1 MYRPSRRALLSQAA
15 AAGAAVTV
23 FRMPLSAF
31 AQDATPAAAMGGYS
45 SPTRDEFEAQ
55 MIQELGIVEGKPGGI
70 FIDSATADITT
81 LMPLMAEDGDS
92 LGIAGLIYDGLV
104 GGSPL
109 TGQPAPN
116 ALADHWEVA
125 DDGVTYTFHLNQDA
139 RWHDGQP
146 VTADDVIFSLDALAN
161 EEVGSVYS
169 GSFIAATKSWK
180 KIDDHTVE
188 IVANDPLFTF
198 LYDLVLWIIP
208 KHIWEPIPVADW
220 ATSGGATGTDP
231 AMVIG
236 SGPFKF
242 KEWVQGESQTL
253 VRNDEYYGKVPY
265 IDEYTRIVWPDQ
277 QAVVNALINGEVDI
291 AGLEPADEE
300 SVAENDFIEIVKY
313 PTRSFSFVVPNL
325 DPTVTELF
333 QDEKVRQALFYAL
346 DRESVVNDILLG
358 NAIVA
363 NGTQPVISYAYAPD
377 DMDTVYSYDPEKAKA
392 LLAEAGWTDTDGDG
406 IVDKDG
412 VPLKFVYNYPSGSAT
427 SDQLA
432 AYYQDA
438 WKQIGVD
445 MTPEAMDFP
454 ALVEMITTNPT
465 FEMVGL
471 GFSWDATFIQD
482 AMFGCEQYM
491 VGFNFMK
498 YCNPDLDAINAE
510 AKLTFDD
517 AKRRDLLID
526 ATNIVNDELP
536 VFVTHFSKAI
546 AAYNERLKN
555 ISPSAWG
562 GIPINY
568 MYIEE

>member
-1 MYRPSRRALLSQAA
+1 MYRATRRTLILNAA
-15 AAGAAVTV
+15 AAGAATTV
-23 FRMPLSAF
+23 FRMPMSAF
-31 AQDATPAAAMGGYS
+31 AQDATPVVIEGGYQ
-45 SPTRDEFEAQ
+45 SPTREEFEAQ
-55 MIQELGIVEGKPGGI
+55 MIEELGIVEGTPGGI
-70 FIDSATADITT
+70 FVDSATADITT

-92 LGIAGLIYDGLV
+92 LGIAGLIYDSLV
-104 GGSPL
+104 GGSPI

-116 ALADHWEVA
+116 GLADRWEVA
-125 DDGVTYTFHLNQDA
+125 EDGITYTFYLNQDA
-139 RWHDGQP
+139 MWHDGTP
-146 VTADDVIFSLDALAN
+146 VTADDVIFSLDSLAN
-161 EEVGSVYS
+161 PEVGSVYM
-169 GSFIAATKSWK
+169 GMFMDATDSWR

-188 IVANDPLFTF
+188 IVAKQPQVTF
-198 LYDLVLWIIP
+198 LYDLVSWVIP

-220 ATSGGATGTDP
+220 ATSGGANGTDP
-231 AMVIG
+231 AMVVG

-242 KEWVQGESQTL
+242 KEWAQGESQTL

-265 IDEYTRIVWPDQ
+265 IDEYVRIVWPDQ
-277 QAVVNALINGEVDI
+277 QAVVNALLNGEVDI
-291 AGLEPADEE
+291 AGLEPADEKA
-300 SVAENDFIEIVKY
+300 VAENDAIEIVKY
-313 PTRSFSFVVPNL
+313 PTRGFSFVVPNL

-333 QDEKVRQALFYAL
+333 QDVKVRQALFYAL
-346 DRESVVNDILLG
+346 NRDSVVNDILLG
-358 NAIVA
+358 NAEVA
-363 NGTQPVISYAYAPD
+363 KGTQPVISFAYAPD
-377 DMDTVYSYDPEKAKA
+377 EMDITYSYDPEKAKA

-412 VPLKFVYNYPSGSAT
+412 TPLSFTYNYPSGSAT

-438 WKQIGVD
+438 WKAIGVD

-471 GFSWDATFIQD
+471 GFSWDASFIQD
-482 AMFGCEQYM
+482 AMFGCAQYM

-498 YCNPDLDAINAE
+498 YCNPDLDALNAE

-517 AKRRDLLID
+517 AARRELLVE

-546 AAYNERLKN
+546 AAYNKKLKN

-562 GIPINY
+562 GIPVNY